1 MRYLFT
7 IFLICLSNVS
17 FANSVAY
24 LGKSADGKAVFSIT
38 RAQID
43 PSCSDCEAFK
53 EVSLAVGSETQVFD
67 DIEVGTNIVESELA
81 VSDGTEVKF
90 LNGNEANSP
99 VVATTT
105 ITNAST
111 AFVLHATAI
120 SSAMT
125 IDAPLLL
132 DAIKD
137 NYDTNSTNTTA
148 ISNNTTAIANNAT
161 AIANNTKKISENA
174 TGVAEAMAIGVMQFD
189 LSYDGLQTSIG
200 GASFNGADGFAFMA
214 GKKIQ
219 DNVFTS
225 FSATSTGNYAG
236 GISVK
241 W

>member
-1 MRYLFT
+1 MRYFLTLIF
-7 IFLICLSNVS
+7 IFLSNIT
-17 FANSVAY
+17 FANSVVY

-38 RAQID
+38 TTVNGDSVGVGDVGLVI
-43 PSCSDCEAFK
+43 
-53 EVSLAVGSETQVFD
+53 GSER
-67 DIEVGTNIVESELA
+67 EVYRDLDHGTHIVESDLT
-81 VSDGTEVKF
+81 VSDGISVS
-90 LNGNEANSP
+90 LLGGNEANST

-105 ITNAST
+105 ISNSSDTFSIHAAS
-111 AFVLHATAI
+111 
-120 SSAMT
+120 SGSGSAVT
-125 IDAPLLL
+125 VETTLLL

-137 NYDTNSTNTTA
+137 NYDSNSTNTTA

-161 AIANNTKKISENA
+161 AIASNTKKISENA

-200 GASFNGADGFAFMA
+200 GASFNGAHGFAFMA

-236 GISVK
+236 GVSIK